1 MINFTAEI
9 EMCRDDFLLVPSRFT
24 TEMKTKSHA
33 GLILS
38 NSSPNELALVIKFKY
53 CDIDIGNESIRLLE
67 DVDYFQHFSFP

>member
-1 MINFTAEI
+1 
-9 EMCRDDFLLVPSRFT
+9 
-24 TEMKTKSHA
+24 MKLYA

-38 NSSPNELALVIKFKY
+38 NPSPNELALVIEFKY